1 MSGPD
6 FAHLAELHALADQ
19 TIPNTVLEHASGAD
33 VELVWR
39 NDLGGLT
46 FRMTSRRAGP
56 QKCGSGSG
64 QNRWESLPTSTNR

>member
-6 FAHLAELHALADQ
+6 LAHLAELHALADQ
-19 TIPNTVLEHASGAD
+19 AIPNIVLERASGAD

-46 FRMTSRRAGP
+46 FRMASRGAGP
-56 QKCGSGSG
+56 PKRGSGSG
-64 QNRWESLPTSTNR
+64 QNRWESPPTSTNR